1 MAYKVKRNHIIEQL
15 EIEDN
20 GKVVTLDVDI
30 NVDSILA
37 QYNKANLK
45 IAAAQ
50 QAAQKAKDERDMQAA
65 ELAMGDGVL
74 ALFEV
79 IFGEEQTKKI
89 LEIYD
94 NRALEMLGDIAPF
107 ITDVVK
113 PRIDEAKQRI
123 EDRYKQVNKNLRRVK

>member
-1 MAYKVKRNHIIEQL
+1 MAYKIKRNHIIEQL

-30 NVDSILA
+30 NVDSILT

>member
-1 MAYKVKRNHIIEQL
+1 MAYKIKRNHIIEQL

-30 NVDSILA
+30 NVDSILT

-107 ITDVVK
+107 IADVVK

-123 EDRYKQVNKNLRRVK
+123 EDRYKQVNKNMRRIK

>member
-1 MAYKVKRNHIIEQL
+1 MAYKIKRNHIIEQL

-30 NVDSILA
+30 NVDSILT

-50 QAAQKAKDERDMQAA
+50 QAVQKAKDERDMQAA

-79 IFGEEQTKKI
+79 IFGEEQTRKI

-123 EDRYKQVNKNLRRVK
+123 EDRYKQVNKNMRRIK